1 MKQTVSIFR
10 TAPRARYTAITALVL
25 SITLTAC
32 QPDEAPVA
40 PDPAPQ
46 DVYFDR
52 LSKLCGK
59 AFSGKMV
66 SDQEADADMVDRPM
80 IMHVAKCSPNEIQI
94 PFHVGPSETEGAD
107 GQWDRSRTW
116 IITRTEG
123 GETTGLR
130 LKHRH
135 RHEDGSLDSS
145 TNYGG
150 DTVSQGTA
158 SQGTAE
164 RQEFPV
170 DDESIALFKA
180 EGLDQSITNIWAV
193 EVSAPGTDDARF
205 AYELRRPPV
214 SDTEEG
220 RLFRVEFDISQP
232 VPAPPPPWGD

>member
-1 MKQTVSIFR
+1 MCNGGRMKQAFHS
-10 TAPRARYTAITALVL
+10 PRPLLAALAAM
-25 SITLTAC
+25 TLPFALIAC

-40 PDPAPQ
+40 PEASAQ
-46 DVYFDR
+46 DAFFFDR

-59 AFSGKMV
+59 AYSGQMV
-66 SDQEADADMVDRPM
+66 SDQEADADMAGKPM
-80 IMHVAKCSPNEIQI
+80 IMHVTNCTKDEIQI
-94 PFHVGPSETEGAD
+94 PFHIGPSQADGAD
-107 GQWDRSRTW
+107 GAWDRSRTW
-116 IITRTEG
+116 IITRTEDG
-123 GETTGLR
+123 DKTGLR

-150 DTVSQGTA
+150 DTA
-158 SQGTAE
+158 SQGTAG

-180 EGLDQSITNIWAV
+180 EGLDQSVTNIWAV
-193 EVSAPGTDDARF
+193 EVGAPGTDDARF

-220 RLFRVEFDISQP
+220 RLFRVEFDLTQP

>member
-1 MKQTVSIFR
+1 MKQAVR
-10 TAPRARYTAITALVL
+10 TSRPVFAALAAMTLSAVL
-25 SITLTAC
+25 SGC

-40 PDPAPQ
+40 PDPSPQ
-46 DVYFDR
+46 DVFFFDR

-59 AFSGKMV
+59 AYSGQMV
-66 SDQEADADMVDRPM
+66 SDQAVDADMADRPM
-80 IMHVAKCSPNEIQI
+80 IVHVANCSQSEIQI
-94 PFHVGPSETEGAD
+94 PFHVGPSESEGAD
-107 GQWDRSRTW
+107 GAWDRSRTW
-116 IITRTEG
+116 IITRTEDG
-123 GETTGLR
+123 DKTGLR

-150 DTVSQGTA
+150 DTA
-158 SQGTAE
+158 SQGTAG

-180 EGLDQSITNIWAV
+180 EGLDQSVTNIWAV

-214 SDTEEG
+214 SETEEG
-220 RLFRVEFDISQP
+220 RLFRVEFDLTQP